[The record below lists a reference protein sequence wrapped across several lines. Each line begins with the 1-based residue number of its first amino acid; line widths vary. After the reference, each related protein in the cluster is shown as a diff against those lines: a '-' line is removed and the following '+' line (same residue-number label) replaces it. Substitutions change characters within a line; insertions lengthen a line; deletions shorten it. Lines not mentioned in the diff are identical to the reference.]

1 MKQMVSLI
9 LGLAIISQTTQ
20 INQDIFKH
28 PTKEQVK

>member
-9 LGLAIISQTTQ
+9 LGLDISQTTQ